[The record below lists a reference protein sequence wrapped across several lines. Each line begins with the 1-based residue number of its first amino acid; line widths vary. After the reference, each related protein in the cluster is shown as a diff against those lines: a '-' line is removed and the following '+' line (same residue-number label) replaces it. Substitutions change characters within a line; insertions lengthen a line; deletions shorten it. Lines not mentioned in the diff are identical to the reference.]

1 MSKKILIGKV
11 NSVFG
16 IKGAVKVI
24 SFCQDPIQIENYPL
38 FDEKGN
44 AIKLKISN
52 KNKAI
57 IGTSGFGNAILIA
70 TIEGVT
76 DRTQAEKLRGLELFV
91 DRENL
96 DETDEDEFYYVDLI
110 GLDVVN
116 AESKKIGKVINVQD
130 FGAGGMIE
138 IEFTEEFCKANA
150 DKKIGK
156 IENFPFKDETFPEIN
171 LKKGFIKMEMPE
183 IDLVKE

>member
-1 MSKKILIGKV
+1 VRSSNVQILD
-11 NSVFG
+11 S
-16 IKGAVKVI
+16 
-24 SFCQDPIQIENYPL
+24 
-38 FDEKGN
+38 
-44 AIKLKISN
+44 
-52 KNKAI
+52 KAI
-57 IGTSGFGNAILIA
+57 A
-70 TIEGVT
+70 TASLAFV
-76 DRTQAEKLRGLELFV
+76 ACEL
-91 DRENL
+91 NPN
-96 DETDEDEFYYVDLI
+96 VDLI

-183 IDLVKE
+183 MDLVKE